1 MALTYIVPVRYCINR
16 GSANGA
22 PAGGAFLVDIPSRWK
37 PRTKQQPTGLLVA
50 LPLMRQSRLVR
61 VPLGYPRQL
70 KKSADAKH
78 QRIFG
83 GVPSGTRTHGLQ
95 IHNLAR

>member
-1 MALTYIVPVRYCINR
+1 MQSIST
-16 GSANGA
+16 
-22 PAGGAFLVDIPSRWK
+22 AFVLVDIPTDWD
-37 PRTKQQPTGLLVA
+37 PQANQQPTGLLVA

-61 VPLGYPRQL
+61 VPLGYPRQI
-70 KKSADAKH
+70 KKSADEKH

>member
-1 MALTYIVPVRYCINR
+1 MQSIST
-16 GSANGA
+16 
-22 PAGGAFLVDIPSRWK
+22 AFVLVDIPTDWN
-37 PRTKQQPTGLLVA
+37 PQANQQPTGLLVA

-61 VPLGYPRQL
+61 VPLGYPRQI

>member
-1 MALTYIVPVRYCINR
+1 MMDASAAVSVIL
-16 GSANGA
+16 GS
-22 PAGGAFLVDIPSRWK
+22 S
-37 PRTKQQPTGLLVA
+37 
-50 LPLMRQSRLVR
+50 
-61 VPLGYPRQL
+61 PLGTPPK
-70 KKSADAKH
+70 KKSAVAKH